1 MGPGYSYTEF
11 PVVSGTCQA
20 DGGEWNTTAAALLES
35 ESCEESIDFEVSCE
49 PVNEKPFCNLWTSFL
64 KIFTMLLGEVENQFF
79 ANYPI
84 ATLMFAMFMF
94 GCVVVLANVLIAIV
108 TGELSSNTS
117 FCLSLANVAI
127 HARLL

>member
-1 MGPGYSYTEF
+1 
-11 PVVSGTCQA
+11 
-20 DGGEWNTTAAALLES
+20 
-35 ESCEESIDFEVSCE
+35 
-49 PVNEKPFCNLWTSFL
+49 
-64 KIFTMLLGEVENQFF
+64 MLLGEVENQYF

-117 FCLSLANVAI
+117 FCLSLANVDVAI